1 MPSLRQAAR
10 AGAGAG
16 IPIPGMFPALRKLD
30 VELHSGELHILAAAP
45 GGFKTG
51 LAMQLVLRSEV
62 PCLYL
67 LMDSNETSM
76 TKRVLQAFN
85 GWTKGEAEQAWDSGL
100 AQTSF
105 DRIDWVRWDFP
116 NSPDMLEIRDRVWA
130 FAEIYG
136 EFPKLIVV
144 DNIMDVVEEQSSAAY
159 SEAEQ
164 NLSALARAANC
175 AVLALSHVNGMHE
188 GSRDPIPLNG
198 VMYKATK
205 KASLVLTVTPVV
217 FPSNTLRVAV
227 VKNRHGQ
234 TDAAG
239 IEVAAKLRVDYERMW
254 AE

>member
-1 MPSLRQAAR
+1 
-10 AGAGAG
+10 
-16 IPIPGMFPALRKLD
+16 MFPALRKLD
-30 VELHSGELHILAAAP
+30 VELRVGELHILAAAP

-51 LAMQLVLRSEV
+51 LAMQLALRSQI

-76 TKRVLQAFN
+76 TKRVLQAYN
-85 GWTKGEAEQAWDSGL
+85 GWTTVQAEEAWESGL
-100 AQTSF
+100 AQRSF
-105 DRIDWVRWDFP
+105 DKIDWVRWDFP
-116 NSPDMLEIRDRVWA
+116 NAPDMAEIRDRVWA

-164 NLSALARAANC
+164 NLSALARVANC
-175 AVLALSHVNGMHE
+175 AVLALSHVSGLHE
-188 GSRDPIPLNG
+188 GSRDPIPLGG

-205 KASLVLTVTPVV
+205 KASLVLTATPVV
-217 FPSNTLRVAV
+217 WPSDMLRVAV

-234 TDAAG
+234 TDVAG
-239 IEVAAKLRVDYERMW
+239 IEVAAKLTTDYERMQ
-254 AE
+254 AS